1 MPVRRGGLVWNG
13 TSINMG
19 LGKFWPDLEISEAFL
34 MGLEVSFLGAFWVS
48 VSSIF
53 FFFADGCFLLVFR
66 CGMFQSFCVHL
77 IEKNVN

>member
-53 FFFADGCFLLVFR
+53 FFCRWVFPF
-66 CGMFQSFCVHL
+66 GL
-77 IEKNVN
+77 